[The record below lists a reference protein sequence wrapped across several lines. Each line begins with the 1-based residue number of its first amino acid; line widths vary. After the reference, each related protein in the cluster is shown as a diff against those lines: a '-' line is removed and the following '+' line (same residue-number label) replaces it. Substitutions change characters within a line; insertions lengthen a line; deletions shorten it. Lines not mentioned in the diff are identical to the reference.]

1 MAVVISLFNGFHS
14 EANLAL
20 VKADEGCISVKFN
33 LSNGKFVTLQL
44 LNQPR

>member
-20 VKADEGCISVKFN
+20 VKANEGCISVKFN
-33 LSNGKFVTLQL
+33 LSYSEFVALQL
-44 LNQPR
+44 FNQPR